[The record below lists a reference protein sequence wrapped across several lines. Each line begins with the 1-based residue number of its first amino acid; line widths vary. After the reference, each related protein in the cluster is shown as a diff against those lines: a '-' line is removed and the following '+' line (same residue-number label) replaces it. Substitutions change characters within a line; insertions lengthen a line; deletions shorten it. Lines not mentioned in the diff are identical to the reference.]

1 LDEAEIRRILRDSK
15 TIAVVGLSPKPER
28 DSYDVARYLQQAG
41 YKIIPINPRAEEIL
55 GEKAYPDLAS
65 APEKIDV
72 VDIFRRS
79 EHVGP
84 IVDKAIEAGAGTVW
98 MQLGIIN
105 EGASQK
111 ATEAGLHVVMD
122 LCILREHKRL
132 MCR

>member
-41 YKIIPINPRAEEIL
+41 YKIIPINPRAIL